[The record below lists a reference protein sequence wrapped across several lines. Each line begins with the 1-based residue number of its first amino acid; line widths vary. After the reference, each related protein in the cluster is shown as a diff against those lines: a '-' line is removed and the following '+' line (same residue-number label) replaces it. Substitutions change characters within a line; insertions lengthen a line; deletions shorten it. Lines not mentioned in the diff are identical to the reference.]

1 MGLYDSYASIC
12 SQILV
17 MNHLPSV
24 TKVYSILHQEEKQ
37 CLLHIFSVPTE
48 SVAMVVPC
56 LFSYRSD
63 NKGRGYDCPKYDYC
77 DCDGHWKSHCYKLHG
92 YPKNKPQYR
101 ETFNGQSGSSMA
113 VNNATSPSTSSEI
126 TIIDLTSDQYNRLL
140 DLLSPLNTNSANFA
154 SNLVSCHSTSFPNHE
169 WIIDLGTSDHRTS
182 NWSSLNNVH
191 PLHQPC
197 PIKLSNGDVISITH
211 TGTLHVSFD
220 ISLSNVLYVPL
231 FKFNLLSISKLTINL
246 NCIAIFYFVCFS
258 GPMNEEA
265 YWNR

>member
-1 MGLYDSYASIC
+1 
-12 SQILV
+12 
-17 MNHLPSV
+17 
-24 TKVYSILHQEEKQ
+24 
-37 CLLHIFSVPTE
+37 
-48 SVAMVVPC
+48 
-56 LFSYRSD
+56 
-63 NKGRGYDCPKYDYC
+63 
-77 DCDGHWKSHCYKLHG
+77 
-92 YPKNKPQYR
+92 
-101 ETFNGQSGSSMA
+101 MA
-113 VNNATSPSTSSEI
+113 VNNVTSPSTSSEI

-154 SNLVSCHSTSFPNHE
+154 SNLVFCHSTSFPNHE
-169 WIIDLGTSDHRTS
+169 WIIDLGTSDHITS

-211 TGTLHVSFD
+211 TSTLHVSFD
-220 ISLSNVLYVPL
+220 ISFSNVLYVPL